1 MNCNSK
7 SAMKFEKKAL
17 RKTEICKKQ
26 ANFN

>member
-1 MNCNSK
+1 L
-7 SAMKFEKKAL
+7 KKAL